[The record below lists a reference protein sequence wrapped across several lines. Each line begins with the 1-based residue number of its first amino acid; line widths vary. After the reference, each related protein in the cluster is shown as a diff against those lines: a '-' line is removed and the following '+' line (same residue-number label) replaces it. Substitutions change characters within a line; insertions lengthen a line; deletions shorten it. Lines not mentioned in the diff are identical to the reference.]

1 MKCINCA
8 YFLNCD
14 NASEKLKQCGRYIS
28 KREYRELEEY
38 AEEIKKIMRS
48 KDEQKE

>member
-8 YFLNCD
+8 YFLSCTSAD
-14 NASEKLKQCGRYIS
+14 EKIEYCGRYIS

-38 AEEIKKIMRS
+38 AEEIKNIMRS
-48 KDEQKE
+48 KDEW